1 MNILRA
7 RGSETRRS
15 STGMFEFAAV
25 VLVGGVAVLGAWSS
39 VARAGATQAGVAKT
53 GAAQSSASQNGSGA
67 SQRSGMP
74 AIASPSSTV
83 LAAQAAAAN
92 SDPILQ
98 AMLAE
103 LTRSKDQLKMESV
116 ARPYYIEYRI
126 ADIEQF
132 DGEAEFGSL
141 VANQRVHVRTLRAV
155 VRIGNYKQD
164 SYFGQGQGESD
175 YAPVEN
181 DVYALRHALW
191 LATDTAY
198 KAAGEALAAKQALM
212 KTMTLNETVDDFAH
226 AEPLAAVGPLAKLQF
241 DESRVTHMLEVASG
255 TYREDLEVQLL
266 GASARF
272 TVVNEYFI
280 NSEGSVTRRGQT
292 LFATALTGSTQAK
305 DGMRLDR
312 SPAWLV
318 ATPEEIPT
326 EAVFVANARQ
336 VVATLKQLREAPVV
350 DEEYRGPVMLS
361 PDASSDVLATLIG
374 DNAAGRKTQPG
385 RGGRTVGQFASAFKS
400 RVLPPFISVV
410 DDPTQSTFQGHS
422 LTGSYQ
428 FDDDGVRV
436 APVTVIEKGQLI
448 NYLIGRQPIPDFPAS
463 NGHDLAPLG
472 GAPQPH
478 YGVLTLHGSD
488 AMSPK
493 ELKQKLI
500 QMCKDQGKTY
510 AYRVETFGGLT
521 SPRLLYRVWANDG
534 HEELVRGAL
543 LNELDIR
550 GLRNDLVAVGND
562 PFVSNRSGAIPGT
575 VISPSMLFDELE
587 IRRDDRAK
595 VKLPEYGAPPLGGS
609 GK

>member
-1 MNILRA
+1 MKLLRA
-7 RGSETRRS
+7 RGRV
-15 STGMFEFAAV
+15 FEFAAIAI
-25 VLVGGVAVLGAWSS
+25 VGGVAALGAWTSI
-39 VARAGATQAGVAKT
+39 AHAGATQTSVPQN
-53 GAAQSSASQNGSGA
+53 AATQTST
-67 SQRSGMP
+67 GMP
-74 AIASPSSTV
+74 AIIAPSSTV

-92 SDPILQ
+92 ADPILQ

-116 ARPYYIEYRI
+116 ARPYYIEYRVT
-126 ADIEQF
+126 DVEQF

-141 VANQRVHVRTLRAV
+141 VIGQRWHARALRAV
-155 VRIGNYKQD
+155 VRIGDYKQD
-164 SYFGQGQGESD
+164 SYFGQGQGETDS
-175 YAPVEN
+175 APVEN

-198 KAAGEALAAKQALM
+198 KSAGEALAAKQAMM
-212 KTMTLNETVDDFAH
+212 KSLTLNDSVDDFAH
-226 AEPLAAVGPLAKLQF
+226 SEPLVAVDPLAKLQF
-241 DESRVTHMLEVASG
+241 DEPRVTHMLETASG
-255 TYREDLEVQLL
+255 TYREDPEVQLL
-266 GASARF
+266 SASARF

-292 LFATALTGSTQAK
+292 LFATALTGSTQAR

-312 SPAWLV
+312 SPSWLV
-318 ATPEEIPT
+318 ATPAELPT
-326 EAVFVANARQ
+326 EAAFVADARL
-336 VVATLKQLREAPVV
+336 VVATLKQLREAPLV

-374 DNAAGRKTQPG
+374 DNAAGRKTLPG
-385 RGGRTVGQFASAFKS
+385 RGGRTLGQFASAFKS
-400 RVLPPFISVV
+400 RVLPPFITVV

-422 LTGSYQ
+422 LTGSYS

-436 APVTVIEKGQLI
+436 APVTVIDKGQLI
-448 NYLIGRQPIPDFPAS
+448 NYLVGRQPIPDFPIS

-478 YGVLTLHGSD
+478 YGVLTLRGSD
-488 AMSPK
+488 AATPA
-493 ELKQKLI
+493 ELKAKLI
-500 QMCKDQGKTY
+500 QMCKDQGKQY

-550 GLRNDLVAVGND
+550 GLRNDLIAVGND
-562 PFVSNRSGAIPGT
+562 PFVSNRSGAIPAT

-595 VKLPEYGAPPLGGS
+595 SKLPEYPAPPLGGP
-609 GK
+609 GKQ

>member
-1 MNILRA
+1 MKLLRA
-7 RGSETRRS
+7 RGKVRGRV
-15 STGMFEFAAV
+15 FEFTAIAI
-25 VLVGGVAVLGAWSS
+25 VGGVAVLGAWSS
-39 VARAGATQAGVAKT
+39 VANAGATQSSGPQNVAT
-53 GAAQSSASQNGSGA
+53 QTSA
-67 SQRSGMP
+67 GMP
-74 AIASPSSTV
+74 AMAAPSSTV

-92 SDPILQ
+92 ADPILQ

-103 LTRSKDQLKMESV
+103 LTRSKDELKMESV
-116 ARPYYIEYRI
+116 ARPYYVEYRVT
-126 ADIEQF
+126 DIEQYEG
-132 DGEAEFGSL
+132 DAEFGALEIS
-141 VANQRVHVRTLRAV
+141 QRWHQRALRAV
-155 VRIGNYKQD
+155 VRIGDYKQD
-164 SYFGQGQGESD
+164 SYFGQGQGETEL
-175 YAPVEN
+175 APVEN

-191 LATDTAY
+191 LATDSAY
-198 KAAGEALAAKQALM
+198 KEAGEALAAKQAMM
-212 KTMTLNETVDDFAH
+212 KTLTLNESVDDFAH
-226 AEPLAAVGPLAKLQF
+226 AEPLVAVGPLAKLQF
-241 DESRVTHMLEVASG
+241 DEPRVTHMLEAASG
-255 TYREDLEVQLL
+255 LYREDPEVQLL
-266 GASARF
+266 TASAQF
-272 TVVNEYFI
+272 AVVNEYFV
-280 NSEGSVTRRGQT
+280 NSEGSVTRRSET
-292 LFATALTGSTQAK
+292 RYRTAISGTTQAR

-312 SPAWLV
+312 SPEWLV

-326 EAVFVANARQ
+326 EAAFVANAKL
-336 VVATLKQLREAPVV
+336 VMTTLKALREAPVV

-374 DNAAGRKTQPG
+374 DNAAGRKTMPG
-385 RGGRTVGQFASAFKS
+385 RGGRTLGQFASAFKS
-400 RVLPPFISVV
+400 RVLPPFITVV

-422 LTGSYQ
+422 LTGSYA

-448 NYLIGRQPIPDFPAS
+448 NYLVGRQPIPDFPAS

-478 YGVLTLHGSD
+478 YGVLTLSGSD
-488 AMSPK
+488 AASPA
-493 ELKQKLI
+493 ELKAKLI
-500 QMCKDQGKTY
+500 QMCKDQGKPY
-510 AYRVETFGGLT
+510 AYRVETFSGLT

-562 PFVSNRSGAIPGT
+562 QFVSNRSNSIPGT

-595 VKLPEYGAPPLGGS
+595 SKLPEYPAPPLGGP